1 MGKLS
6 FFTASDLAAT
16 IRNREASSVEVVEA
30 HLAQMVR
37 HNRALNAV
45 VTVDEEGAL
54 ARAKQADAALAR
66 GENWGA
72 LHGVPVTIKDTIE
85 TANLWTTAGHPPLSD
100 YTPERDAAVVARLRT
115 AGAIIL
121 GKTNV
126 PTLAGDGQTD
136 NPIFGRTNNPWDLAR
151 TPGGSTGGGA
161 AAVAAGLSSLEI
173 GSDMVGSVR
182 QPAHYCGVCALK
194 PTDHRVPMTGHIPPL
209 PRAQRGVR
217 HMVTIGPLA
226 RSVDDLELALRIIAG
241 PDGHDL
247 EIPPVPLE
255 PGAEVRLENLRLVWT
270 DDFSGLPVTRD
281 TRAALERFAGQL
293 QGVGCAIEQRAPGG
307 FDFLTAW
314 EAHGELRQAEIG
326 SMLRPEAEAEQAASI
341 GATENAEDALLR
353 GRAWALHATMRQ
365 YSATL
370 AKRDRLIAT
379 LEKFF
384 TSCDA
389 LICPVSAGPAIT
401 HQKTGVPVSV
411 DGREVPYWMA
421 LWGHCS
427 PFSLTGH
434 PAVVLPLA
442 RSANGLP
449 IGVQVVG
456 RLWGE
461 IKLLA
466 VARWLAQVIGPIELP
481 PGY

>member
-1 MGKLS
+1 MDKLGFS
-6 FFTASDLAAT
+6 TAGDLAAA
-16 IRNREASSVEVVEA
+16 IRDREASSVEVVEA

-37 HNRALNAV
+37 HNRELNAV
-45 VTVDEEGAL
+45 VTVDEGGTL
-54 ARAKQADAALAR
+54 ARAKEADAALAR

-85 TANLWTTAGHPPLSD
+85 TAGLWTTAGYLPLSD
-100 YTPERDAAVVARLRT
+100 YTPERDATVVARLR
-115 AGAIIL
+115 ASGAIIL

-136 NPIFGRTNNPWDLAR
+136 NPVFGRSNNPWDLTR

-161 AAVAAGLSSLEI
+161 AAVAAGLSPLEI

-182 QPAHYCGVCALK
+182 QPAHYCGVYALK

-241 PDGHDL
+241 SDGLDL
-247 EIPPVPLE
+247 EIPPVSLE
-255 PGAEVRLENLRLVWT
+255 PGIEVRFENLRFVWT

-281 TRAALERFAGQL
+281 TRAALEKFAGQL
-293 QGVGCAIEQRAPGG
+293 QSAGCAIEQRAPSG
-307 FDFLTAW
+307 FDFLAAW
-314 EAHGELRQAEIG
+314 EAHGEMRQAEIG
-326 SMLRPEAEAEQAASI
+326 SMMTPEAEAEQAASI
-341 GATENAEDALLR
+341 GATGNAEDALLR
-353 GRAWALHATMRQ
+353 GRASALHATMRQ

-370 AKRDRLIAT
+370 AKRDRLIAA
-379 LEKFF
+379 LEKFL

-389 LICPVSAGPAIT
+389 LICPVSVGPAIT
-401 HQKTGVPVSV
+401 HQKTGVPISV
-411 DGREVPYWMA
+411 DGKEVPYWMA
-421 LWGHCS
+421 LWGHCA
-427 PFSLTGH
+427 PFNLTGH

-466 VARWLAQVIGPIELP
+466 IARRLAEVIGPLEAP